1 MGRGHRRVVPLGRL
15 RDRHAAWDGVGVIE
29 PALAIKLVLTPLL
42 IATASLAGR
51 RWGHAISGWL
61 VGIPFTSGPITL
73 FLFLE
78 HDATFAA
85 NAALGSMIGVLAT
98 AAFAVEFSSVA
109 RRGGRIIVSF
119 AAGLIAF
126 AVIGWAAQDLAIAPI
141 PLYAISAVVLV
152 VGLRLVPDPGATA
165 SAPLPRWDLPAR
177 MVLATALVIAITSG
191 AGALGP
197 RLSGL
202 LATIPLYA
210 SILAGFGFQLVGP
223 AAAIRVWRGLLFG
236 LFGFGAFYLVL
247 AASLEWLGLAAFA
260 IALAVAI
267 AMQGLT
273 LRLLRR
279 EDGRVREA
287 G

>member
-1 MGRGHRRVVPLGRL
+1 M
-15 RDRHAAWDGVGVIE
+15 
-29 PALAIKLVLTPLL
+29 L

-78 HDATFAA
+78 HGASFAA
-85 NAALGSMIGVLAT
+85 NAALGSMVGVLAT
-98 AAFAVEFSSVA
+98 AAFAVEFSAVT
-109 RRGGRIIVSF
+109 RRGGRVVVSF

-126 AVIGWAAQDLAIAPI
+126 VVIGAAAQDLAIAPI
-141 PLYAISAVVLV
+141 PLYAICAVVLV
-152 VGLRLVPDPGATA
+152 VAIRLVRDPGPTV
-165 SAPLPRWDLPAR
+165 SVPLPRWDLPAR
-177 MVLATALVIAITSG
+177 MVLATILVLAITS
-191 AGALGP
+191 AASALGP

-223 AAAIRVWRGLLFG
+223 GAAIRVWRGLLFG

-247 AASLEWLGLAAFA
+247 AASLESIGLAAFA
-260 IALAVAI
+260 VALLVAMVMQAV
-267 AMQGLT
+267 T
-273 LRLLRR
+273 LRVLRR
-279 EDGRVREA
+279 TP
-287 G
+287 

>member
-1 MGRGHRRVVPLGRL
+1 V
-15 RDRHAAWDGVGVIE
+15 
-29 PALAIKLVLTPLL
+29 L

-78 HDATFAA
+78 HGASFAA
-85 NAALGSMIGVLAT
+85 NAALGSMVGVLAT

-109 RRGGRIIVSF
+109 RRGRNVVASF

-126 AVIGWAAQDLAIAPI
+126 GLIGWAAQDLAIAPI
-141 PLYAISAVVLV
+141 PLYAICAVILV
-152 VGLRLVPDPGATA
+152 IAIRLVKDPGPTV
-165 SAPLPRWDLPAR
+165 SVPLPRWDLPAR
-177 MVLATALVIAITSG
+177 MVVATVLVIAITSG
-191 AGALGP
+191 ASALGP

-247 AASLEWLGLAAFA
+247 ATSLESVGIAAFA
-260 IALAVAI
+260 VALAI
-267 AMQGLT
+267 AGVMQVLT
-273 LRLLRR
+273 LRLIRR
-279 EDGRVREA
+279 
-287 G
+287 

>member
-1 MGRGHRRVVPLGRL
+1 M
-15 RDRHAAWDGVGVIE
+15 
-29 PALAIKLVLTPLL
+29 L

-51 RWGHAISGWL
+51 RWGHAISGWV

-78 HDATFAA
+78 HGATFAA

-98 AAFAVEFSSVA
+98 AAFAVEFAAVA
-109 RRGGRIIVSF
+109 RRGGRVVLSF

-141 PLYAISAVVLV
+141 PLYAICAVVLV
-152 VGLRLVPDPGATA
+152 VAIRLVPEPGDTA
-165 SAPLPRWDLPAR
+165 SVALPRWDLPAR
-177 MVLATALVIAITSG
+177 MLVATALVLAITSG
-191 AGALGP
+191 ASALGP

-210 SILAGFGFQLVGP
+210 SILAGFGFQLVGR

-247 AASLEWLGLAAFA
+247 AASLESIGIVAFA
-260 IALAVAI
+260 VAIGVAI
-267 AMQGLT
+267 AMQALT
-273 LRLLRR
+273 LRSLR
-279 EDGRVREA
+279 A
-287 G
+287 GAARPTPRAR

>member
-1 MGRGHRRVVPLGRL
+1 M
-15 RDRHAAWDGVGVIE
+15 
-29 PALAIKLVLTPLL
+29 LTPLL

-73 FLFLE
+73 FLFIE
-78 HDATFAA
+78 HGASFAA
-85 NAALGSMIGVLAT
+85 NAALGSMVGVLAT
-98 AAFAVEFSSVA
+98 S
-109 RRGGRIIVSF
+109 
-119 AAGLIAF
+119 AF
-126 AVIGWAAQDLAIAPI
+126 AVIAWAAQDLAIAPI
-141 PLYAISAVVLV
+141 PLYAICAVVLV
-152 VGLRLVPDPGATA
+152 VAIRLVPDPGPTA
-165 SAPLPRWDLPAR
+165 SVPLPRWDLPAR
-177 MVLATALVIAITSG
+177 MVLATVLVLAITSG

-247 AASLEWLGLAAFA
+247 AASLESIGLWAFGVALAAA
-260 IALAVAI
+260 IVMQAI
-267 AMQGLT
+267 T
-273 LRLLRR
+273 LRGLRR
-279 EDGRVREA
+279 SAASPARTQ
-287 G
+287 